1 MSNYPFRAESNA
13 ESMLSVKE
21 GHWNGQLLS
30 DPLVHLGR
38 MNRWKLWTD
47 NASQERLIARFGTGR
62 LVHCDGARYELRG
75 GNDWD
80 FAAAQ
85 EWVAH
90 FLHEAVIDRPAVPQ
104 GCAQRRTS
112 PECPR
117 PKSFGRGTL
126 R

>member
-13 ESMLSVKE
+13 ESMPLAKDF
-21 GHWNGQLLS
+21 HWSGQLLS
-30 DPLVHLGR
+30 DPPVHFGQ
-38 MNRWKLWTD
+38 MNRWKLWTGHP
-47 NASQERLIARFGTGR
+47 SPERLIARFGAGR
-62 LVHCDGARYELRG
+62 LVHCNGARYELRG

-90 FLHEAVIDRPAVPQ
+90 FLHEAVIDRPITPR
-104 GCAQRRTS
+104 GCVHRQA
-112 PECPR
+112 P
-117 PKSFGRGTL
+117 PKCTGLKTFAGGTL